1 MRAGGV
7 RTLED
12 MSGDTPRRRRH
23 SPAVYRRRR
32 LAVLLVFLVVV
43 AGLVWLFVAQPWQAW
58 AASESE
64 PAPTPTAT
72 SASPTA
78 TPSPT
83 ASETSA
89 AQASASPE
97 ESETP
102 TATPCVARDLTVE
115 AVTDKSEYAAG
126 ENPLLSIRLTN
137 NGADCTLNVGTS
149 AQSFTVMSGSDVWWR
164 STDCQ
169 SEPSDMLVL
178 LEAGQTVESSTPVE
192 WDRTRS
198 SVDTCSEAGRP
209 GAPGGGAS
217 YYLDVEIGG
226 VSSTEPAYFL
236 LY

>member
-1 MRAGGV
+1 
-7 RTLED
+7 

-32 LAVLLVFLVVV
+32 LVVLLVFLIVV
-43 AGLVWLFVAQPWQAW
+43 AGAVWLFIAQPWQAW
-58 AASESE
+58 ASDDT
-64 PAPTPTAT
+64 PHPTAAAG
-72 SASPTA
+72 SA

-83 ASETSA
+83 PS
-89 AQASASPE
+89 ASASASAAPE
-97 ESETP
+97 ASAEPEGTETP

-115 AVTDKSEYAAG
+115 AVTDKGEYAAG

-137 NGADCTLNVGTS
+137 DGADCTLNVGTA
-149 AQSFTVMSGSDVWWR
+149 AQTFTITSGSDVWWR

-178 LEAGQTVESSTPVE
+178 LEAGQTVESANPVE

-198 SVDTCSEAGRP
+198 SVDTCSDAGRP

-226 VSSTEPAYFL
+226 VSSSEPAYFL
-236 LY
+236 LF